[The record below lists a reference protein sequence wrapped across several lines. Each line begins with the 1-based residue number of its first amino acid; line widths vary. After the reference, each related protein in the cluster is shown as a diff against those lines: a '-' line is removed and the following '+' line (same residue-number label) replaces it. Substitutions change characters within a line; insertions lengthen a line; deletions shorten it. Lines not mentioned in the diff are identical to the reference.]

1 MTGDDEAAL
10 YALAAE
16 PRSARAGETILIRFR
31 TRNVGTMR
39 SPPGTVV
46 FALGKGLEPSG
57 PLEVAVEPVA
67 PGEDVVATV
76 GARVAPP
83 GAERTEI
90 VVRAALHVPG
100 AVLRTN
106 ACTVVVHGRPAF
118 DGPGSGTFVEAVDAH
133 TVRVRAVVTN
143 EGDGP
148 ALGVRIVV
156 PVPAGCA
163 RDDGRGDE
171 IVEVEQLAVGQSVS
185 AEFAARIAA
194 VVGEVRAERS
204 VVCFGDGRR
213 AALPVRSGVVPKSL
227 VVPPR
232 VVVTAM
238 RRRADVAV
246 ELRNDGWADA
256 RDVRVRAD
264 LPPGLKWIADAF
276 ALDGAPVGAR
286 PAGAG
291 ALARVEREGD
301 GRVVVI
307 SAVPARASV
316 RVAFAAAY
324 GPSCSGGTIVVR
336 AAEHVVEAPFVPV
349 RARDVRVRPVDAV
362 RVVPPGETFTVAA
375 RVENA
380 GDLTERLAFGI
391 AGVPFAEHV
400 FASRMVA
407 AGCAADV
414 ALQIAVPAD
423 VPDGTS
429 FAAAFVAT
437 GDDGESARAPFA
449 VGVRQAVASDPR
461 KIVLGET
468 SASDA
473 SLGDASRGDAP
484 LGDAPL
490 GDAPLGD
497 ASRGDARL
505 GDASLGDAS
514 RGDARLGDAS
524 LGDASCGDARLGD
537 ARLGDTQLGAWV
549 DDTMAEARPM
559 LRADVSVPD
568 VAIAGA
574 PFGVWLVVD
583 VDQPVDTLTVRSAA
597 PDGAAYVPGTAMLDG
612 RVLLDGTPFGVCP
625 FDGRGLVVRGIPA
638 GTRLTFAWS
647 LRADDS
653 PVEPIVVVARLD
665 ADGESSVAT
674 SPEIVVRARDAF
686 AARPPGTPYHVESCA
701 TAPATCPPFL
711 LGRFP
716 DGAPWFD
723 ASNIEPEIDASKIER
738 TIDAP
743 EIEQAIDAPE
753 IERVIDTPEIE
764 RMFDAPEIERMFDAP
779 AVERMSEAPELER
792 LVATSRTE
800 LDLRGINAYESAR
813 PFAPDVDVLA
823 AAIASL
829 DADRFGPSD
838 AIANGEPPP
847 EEPSLRLTGER
858 RSEIERLFVRARS
871 EGLVAHLF
879 VLRFFFPDALGADA
893 AVAAAL
899 DGVRDALR
907 DVFDRLFVKLR
918 IPGFDVSSDDLE
930 DADLRTALIALFRQL
945 APARSDAANILTM
958 LADASYGSPAVLRA
972 LVSLLPARCD
982 DDPPL
987 GAALARYASAIGE
1000 ALARYDGL
1008 PLEIFDDALA
1018 RRGDRALDDARTA
1031 LIEALRTH
1039 AARVAVA

>member
-10 YALAAE
+10 YALSAE

-31 TRNVGTMR
+31 TRNVGTAP
-39 SPPGTVV
+39 SPPGTVL
-46 FALGKGLEPSG
+46 FALGEGLEPSG

-67 PGEDVVATV
+67 PGEDVVAAV

-83 GAERTEI
+83 GAELTEI

-118 DGPGSGTFVEAVDAH
+118 DGPGSGTFVEALDAH
-133 TVRVRAVVTN
+133 SVRVRAVVTN

-148 ALGVRIVV
+148 ARGVRVVV

-163 RDDGRGDE
+163 RDDGRSDE
-171 IVEVEQLAVGQSVS
+171 ILDVEQLP
-185 AEFAARIAA
+185 
-194 VVGEVRAERS
+194 VGESVRAQFDARVAAIVGEIRADGG

-213 AALPVRSGVVPKSL
+213 AALPVRCGVVPEPL

-238 RRRADVAV
+238 RRRADVVV

-264 LPPGLKWIADAF
+264 LPPGLKWIADGF
-276 ALDGAPVGAR
+276 ALEGAPVGAR
-286 PAGAG
+286 PAGTG
-291 ALARVEREGD
+291 ALARVEREGE

-316 RVAFAAAY
+316 HVAFAAAY
-324 GPSCSGGTIVVR
+324 GPSCAGGTIVVR
-336 AAEHVVEAPFVPV
+336 VGEHVVEAPFVPV
-349 RARDVRVRPVDAV
+349 RARDVRVRPFDAV
-362 RVVPPGETFTVAA
+362 RVVSPGEAFTVAA

-400 FASRMVA
+400 FASRMIA

-414 ALQIAVPAD
+414 ALQIAVPED
-423 VPDGTS
+423 LPDGAA

-449 VGVRQAVASDPR
+449 VRVRQSAAPDPR
-461 KIVLGET
+461 ET
-468 SASDA
+468 V
-473 SLGDASRGDAP
+473 LGDASAVGRAT
-484 LGDAPL
+484 L
-490 GDAPLGD
+490 
-497 ASRGDARL
+497 S
-505 GDASLGDAS
+505 
-514 RGDARLGDAS
+514 
-524 LGDASCGDARLGD
+524 
-537 ARLGDTQLGAWV
+537 
-549 DDTMAEARPM
+549 AEI
-559 LRADVSVPD
+559 SVPG
-568 VAIAGA
+568 VATAGA
-574 PFGVWLVVD
+574 PFGVRLVVG
-583 VDQPVDTLTVRSAA
+583 VEESVDTLTVRSAA

-612 RVLLDGTPFGVCP
+612 RVLLDGTPFDVCP
-625 FDGRGLVVRGIPA
+625 FDGDGLVVRGISA

-647 LRADDS
+647 LRADDP
-653 PVEPIVVVARLD
+653 PVEPIVVAARLD
-665 ADGESSVAT
+665 ADGETRVAT
-674 SPEIVVRARDAF
+674 SPEIVVRTRDAF

-701 TAPATCPPFL
+701 TAPAMCPPFPL
-711 LGRFP
+711 ERHN
-716 DGAPWFD
+716 GAQRSD
-723 ASNIEPEIDASKIER
+723 ASDTERAIE
-738 TIDAP
+738 T
-743 EIEQAIDAPE
+743 
-753 IERVIDTPEIE
+753 
-764 RMFDAPEIERMFDAP
+764 
-779 AVERMSEAPELER
+779 SE
-792 LVATSRTE
+792 TE
-800 LDLRGINAYESAR
+800 LDLRGIEAYESAR
-813 PFAPDVDVLA
+813 AVAPDVDVLA

-829 DADRFGPSD
+829 GADRFDGLTS
-838 AIANGEPPP
+838 AVANGEPRPD
-847 EEPSLRLTGER
+847 EPSLRLTGER
-858 RSEIERLFVRARS
+858 RSEIERLFVRARA

-879 VLRFFFPDALGADA
+879 VLRFFFPDALGTDA

-930 DADLRTALIALFRQL
+930 DAGLRAALVALFRQL
-945 APARSDAANILTM
+945 APARSDAANVLTM

-972 LVSLLPARCD
+972 LVSLLPVRCD
-982 DDPPL
+982 DDPAA

-1018 RRGDRALDDARTA
+1018 RRGDRALDDARAA
-1031 LIEALRTH
+1031 LVEALRTH
-1039 AARVAVA
+1039 AARVALA